1 MLHTNSCPRDP
12 EPPQC
17 AMPCIVVATLR
28 QHRRQRDNGRRSIRR
43 RRCARA
49 AAALGRGGREV
60 CVVGER
66 LPRGESAIEV
76 EIGKKWETG
85 GELAWR
91 APANPGAAGCTTG
104 AEPRPFIP

>member
-1 MLHTNSCPRDP
+1 VVEKFVWWGSACP
-12 EPPQC
+12 
-17 AMPCIVVATLR
+17 
-28 QHRRQRDNGRRSIRR
+28 G
-43 RRCARA
+43 
-49 AAALGRGGREV
+49 
-60 CVVGER
+60 
-66 LPRGESAIEV
+66 GESAIEV